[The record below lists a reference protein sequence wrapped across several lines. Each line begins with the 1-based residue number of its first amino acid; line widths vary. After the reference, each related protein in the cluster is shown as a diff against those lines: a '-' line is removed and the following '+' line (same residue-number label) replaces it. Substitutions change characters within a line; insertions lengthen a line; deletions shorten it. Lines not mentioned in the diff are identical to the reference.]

1 MTRLS
6 TLLFA
11 TLFALG
17 SLQIAPAQGGPVA
30 DDASHTVTIDL
41 AEMNAISVGGDVE
54 IVLDAV
60 TAGQDPTPQTAES
73 GYRLTTNST
82 QARKVTASIDGFEED
97 GITLA
102 AELSTPGSG
111 ASAGEKVL
119 SSSPVN
125 LITEIEQVAGSGD
138 ITYRASATAQADP
151 GSYEQTVTYT
161 VTAQ

>member
-17 SLQIAPAQGGPVA
+17 SLQVAAAQGGPVA
-30 DDASHTVTIDL
+30 DDANHTVTIDL

-60 TAGQDPTPQTAES
+60 TAGRDPTPQTAES

-82 QARKVTASIDGFEED
+82 EARKVTASISGFEQD
-97 GITLA
+97 GITLKV
-102 AELSTPGSG
+102 ELTSPGTG
-111 ASAGEKVL
+111 ETAGQKTLTSEAKDL
-119 SSSPVN
+119 VN
-125 LITEIEQVAGSGD
+125 NIEQVAGSGN
-138 ITYRASATAQADP
+138 ITYTASATAQADP
-151 GSYEQTVTYT
+151 GTYDQTVTYT